1 VFSVVAWYCVPPDAP
16 ILCVL
21 GVFIVCF
28 VVLLASC
35 FGACSWP
42 LPLCVLRVRMPN
54 LRFVSVWISEDFV
67 AQFVVFLCFC
77 VRCIISHPNIPLTN
91 VN

>member
-1 VFSVVAWYCVPPDAP
+1 VFSVNTRFIGPPKCA
-16 ILCVL
+16 ILRVL